1 MIPSNKILT
10 AVRQYRL
17 FRSSEESGGKAAP
30 EAIEASDRLFVLF
43 AGRSLFP
50 RRLPCFFL
58 IERGGLAS
66 DTLPGLPHTSL

>member
-1 MIPSNKILT
+1 MILT

-17 FRSSEESGGKAAP
+17 FRPSEESGGKVVP

-50 RRLPCFFL
+50 KAASLFFL
-58 IERGGLAS
+58 IERDGLAS